1 MKKEGLVYKFLIE
14 KQLCTYV
21 DEYKNFMR
29 IENFPR
35 YNLQTREV
43 SLSVAEAQGFDVVA
57 SAGYNPQTN
66 QHTLTVSTNLN
77 LSKHFIFHE
86 FTHMLDSELYV
97 NGDKMR
103 YAGLSGYTEYH
114 AAQIELA
121 QLLGAKS
128 IDAIPKFSI
137 EKTISTFAGD
147 KSVTQYICDKQQHA
161 IALFSRE
168 DFPADI
174 ASLKTAFGILY
185 NYWGLRSIC
194 EIYATNYI
202 ETINNTA
209 FLKYIP
215 TTFFTALNNF
225 MHGWLD
231 KAKIDLSIQA
241 YINTVFPIIK
251 DYKLA

>member
-1 MKKEGLVYKFLIE
+1 MDMVTSYIKECETEFMQLLGLTCFPAYEIAYKEI
-14 KQLCTYV
+14 
-21 DEYKNFMR
+21 
-29 IENFPR
+29 
-35 YNLQTREV
+35 
-43 SLSVAEAQGFDVVA
+43 SLSVSDEQGYDSLG
-57 SAGYNPQTN
+57 SAHYDYRTGK
-66 QHTLTVSTNLN
+66 HTLIVWSNIHTLGEVGKQT
-77 LSKHFIFHE
+77 IFHE
-86 FTHMLDSELYV
+86 FTHILDNETYV
-97 NGDKMR
+97 NKDPEK
-103 YAGLSGYTEYH
+103 YIANHGYTEYH

-147 KSVTQYICDKQQHA
+147 KSVAQYICDKQQHA